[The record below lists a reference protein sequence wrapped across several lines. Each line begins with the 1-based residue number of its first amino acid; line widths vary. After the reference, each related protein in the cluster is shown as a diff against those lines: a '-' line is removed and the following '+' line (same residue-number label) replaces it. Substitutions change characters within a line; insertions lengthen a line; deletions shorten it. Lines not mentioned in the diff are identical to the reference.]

1 MKDLSVEECIFSK
14 DYKTLISVREVQQWN
29 SKSQNIKDLRK
40 CSFGEKNYKVRMAAD
55 FLLLSLKT
63 FKKLKEEEKQ
73 FLQEETIISARNSAQ

>member
-1 MKDLSVEECIFSK
+1 
-14 DYKTLISVREVQQWN
+14 
-29 SKSQNIKDLRK
+29 
-40 CSFGEKNYKVRMAAD
+40 MAAD